1 MEGYQTLLILFIVYL
16 AGFLLYQTLRVRN
29 KKSNSLWYC
38 IGIFISTV
46 IYQLHLPGEM
56 RVIVSLYLRKREQ
69 ILWTERVLNE
79 DTARYFSVLHIS
91 AGYIYKYVHGKYS
104 LSGKSMV
111 DWHSISVDG
120 RKTLEH
126 LIFDMK

>member
-1 MEGYQTLLILFIVYL
+1 
-16 AGFLLYQTLRVRN
+16 
-29 KKSNSLWYC
+29 
-38 IGIFISTV
+38 
-46 IYQLHLPGEM
+46 M

-69 ILWTERVLNE
+69 ILWAERVLNV
-79 DTARYFSVLHIS
+79 DTARCLSVLHIS
-91 AGYIYKYVHGKYS
+91 AGYIYKYVPGKYS